1 MGSETSQVDSD
12 WASPSHVH
20 IAFLMLAT
28 LLGTYLCYL
37 FVLPFLPSLVWA
49 IGLAVLAAPFLWL

>member
-1 MGSETSQVDSD
+1 MSPRNNPIPAEDAD

-20 IAFLMLAT
+20 IAFLLLAT

-37 FVLPFLPSLVWA
+37 
-49 IGLAVLAAPFLWL
+49 AALEIAKVSKPISS